1 MKKKSEKVRGKILDA
16 AVNLMSME
24 GYKNVSMRKIAKQAK
39 VGDATI
45 YNYFPNKESLLYGY
59 FAALVQK
66 SVEELQAIDDFEG
79 YSLQE
84 KIQLLIETN
93 LTQMLPHRE
102 FVQEAFEITFLT
114 PLAKFGNIAPI
125 KSQLSDQVRL
135 YLSQAYQQGTLEE
148 ESLHEFIPS
157 LFWDYYLGMVMYWLK
172 DDSEDFTNTTQLLD
186 LSLNFAISLLASG
199 VLSKAGQMTSFL
211 IRQHMFSGF
220 ELMAKQFS
228 QLRGLTGKGQRH
240 E

>member
-1 MKKKSEKVRGKILDA
+1 MKKKSEKVREKILDA
-16 AVNLMSME
+16 AVDLMSME
-24 GYKNVSMRKIAKQAK
+24 GYKHVSMRKIAKQAN

-59 FAALVQK
+59 FADQVKK
-66 SVEELQAIDDFEG
+66 SVEELQSIEDIES

-93 LTQMLPHRE
+93 LTQMLPYRE
-102 FVQEAFEITFLT
+102 FVQEAFEMTFLT
-114 PLAKFGNIAPI
+114 PLAKFGHVSPI
-125 KSQLSDQVRL
+125 KSQLSDQIRL
-135 YLSQAYQQGTLEE
+135 YLSQAYTQGALEE

-186 LSLNFAISLLASG
+186 LSLNFGISLLASG
-199 VLSKAGQMTSFL
+199 VLSKAGQMASFL
-211 IRQHMFSGF
+211 LRQHMFSGF
-220 ELMAKQFS
+220 ELMAKQMG
-228 QLRGLTGKGQRH
+228 QLRGLTGKRA